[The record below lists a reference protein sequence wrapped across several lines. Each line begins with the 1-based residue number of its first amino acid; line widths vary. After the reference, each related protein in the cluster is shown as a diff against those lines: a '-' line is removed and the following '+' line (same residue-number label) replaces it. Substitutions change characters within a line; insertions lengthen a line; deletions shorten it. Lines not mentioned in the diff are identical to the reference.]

1 MQSPCF
7 NMKTR
12 RSSTRRNRK
21 KPEPNYQPT
30 QGYLTSEAAKEGVF
44 SFLKMSDHGSVLV
57 CMHVCMHVSV
67 KIKLCSKK

>member
-12 RSSTRRNRK
+12 RNRK
-21 KPEPNYQPT
+21 TPDPNYQPT
-30 QGYLTSEAAKEGVF
+30 QGYLTSEAAKEGVL
-44 SFLKMSDHGSVLV
+44 SFLKMGDHGSVFV
-57 CMHVCMHVSV
+57 CMHVRMHVSV